1 MQIHRPG
8 VQNKLP
14 LIAVTMKGKENTFN
28 DVMVRRAKVE
38 TALKWLAHNY
48 PQYQNLKLN
57 SKRLN
62 SLRACGVPS
71 RLQTIEIEHFDN

>member
-1 MQIHRPG
+1 MQLGHSMQIHRPG

-48 PQYQNLKLN
+48 PQYRNL
-57 SKRLN
+57 
-62 SLRACGVPS
+62 
-71 RLQTIEIEHFDN
+71 